1 MKLSK
6 CYSLYYKLFGRKNNK
21 NIMII
26 FLLSFAFSTLAL
38 LLFITSLSEE
48 LYKAGSGSNDLTISV
63 MDTYGRTV
71 TSPKLSSYIRELSK
85 EAEVSANQKQ
95 YRQRRKA
102 DYTQGVR

>member
-1 MKLSK
+1 MKFRK

-48 LYKAGSGSNDLTISV
+48 LYKAGSGSNDFTISV

-85 EAEVSANQKQ
+85 EVEVSANQK
-95 YRQRRKA
+95 
-102 DYTQGVR
+102 